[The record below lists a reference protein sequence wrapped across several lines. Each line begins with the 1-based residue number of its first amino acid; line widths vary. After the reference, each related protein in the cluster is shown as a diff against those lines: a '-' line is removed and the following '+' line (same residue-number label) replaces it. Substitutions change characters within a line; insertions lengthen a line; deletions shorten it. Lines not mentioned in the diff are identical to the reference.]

1 MEFSRQEY
9 WSGHP
14 FPSPGDLPD
23 LGIEPGSPELQ
34 ADSLLTEQLG
44 MFLRTL
50 VFQAPLQSKQ
60 VNEVPP
66 QKNLNSTK

>member
-14 FPSPGDLPD
+14 FPSPGYLLD

-50 VFQAPLQSKQ
+50 VFQDPLQSKQ
-60 VNEVPP
+60 ANEVPP